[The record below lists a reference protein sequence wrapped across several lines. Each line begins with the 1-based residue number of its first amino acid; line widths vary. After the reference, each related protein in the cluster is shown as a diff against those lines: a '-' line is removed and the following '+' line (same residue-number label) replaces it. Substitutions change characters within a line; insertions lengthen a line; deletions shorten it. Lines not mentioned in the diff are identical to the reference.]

1 MSVISNYTINFF
13 GNEKKYISDCIN
25 TKWISTNGKFVEKFS
40 LKLKKYLRSKYVVPL
55 NSGTAALHL
64 ALKAIDVDK
73 NDEIIVPTV
82 TFIASVNVIR
92 YCNASPIFI
101 DTDNDFIIDE
111 NKVIKFLKKNT
122 KKKDNF
128 TINKKTKKI
137 IKAIIVVNT
146 WGISKNFFKL
156 KKICKLM
163 NIKIIE
169 DAAESLGSKINK
181 KKLSGTFGDISCISF
196 NANKIITAGGGGALV
211 TTNKKIAQRVYYL
224 STQAKDNSKYFI
236 HAHDKVIWQFW

>member
-122 KKKDNF
+122 KKK
-128 TINKKTKKI
+128 IILQSTKKQ
-137 IKAIIVVNT
+137 
-146 WGISKNFFKL
+146 
-156 KKICKLM
+156 KK
-163 NIKIIE
+163 
-169 DAAESLGSKINK
+169 
-181 KKLSGTFGDISCISF
+181 
-196 NANKIITAGGGGALV
+196 
-211 TTNKKIAQRVYYL
+211 
-224 STQAKDNSKYFI
+224 
-236 HAHDKVIWQFW
+236 